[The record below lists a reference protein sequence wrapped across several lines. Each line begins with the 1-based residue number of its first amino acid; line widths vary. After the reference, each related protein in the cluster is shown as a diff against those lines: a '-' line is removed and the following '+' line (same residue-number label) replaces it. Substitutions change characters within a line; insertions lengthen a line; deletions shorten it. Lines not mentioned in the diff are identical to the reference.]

1 MTDTTPDLSWP
12 STGQPE
18 AAIAGSVKSPFAA
31 ITLRD
36 YVMDALALLLLVT
49 SLFLPWHM
57 AASGSVG
64 GSSLAAGRIDV
75 LLVTIG
81 SMLSLGLSYLW
92 RSGAFGTG
100 WNYRKM
106 QGLRLLAN
114 APYLAVVVVY
124 LVLELVS
131 PRGLGAALSFG
142 VAGAVLAAT
151 PRQAELGDPVVDAVR
166 DRRWLYA
173 LLGVAGLSVLTLLI
187 ESVRFL
193 VVGKDFPLGSLYLV
207 SPILLGLFTPTLF
220 VAVALKIVQK
230 SQPWRLVSMGIGA
243 AGLLLGIISLP
254 GTSRVVAGFYGSSPT
269 FSVVFWMAFGAI
281 AAAPSL
287 GRLMIQQPALEKW
300 QSVSTA
306 VLRLALA
313 ASAGVALV
321 ALANLIRVL
330 ASDRYLLQHFH
341 ETPFVWVFT
350 LVIAVFGIAGFL
362 VTAAPLKSGTRQGR
376 KLGTAYAALLF
387 VLFLVLVLVA
397 PKTLSW
403 GLTGLAAAL
412 AFVFPVAIVA
422 ILWAP
427 RSMRE
432 YFGAIPAPNAGFSFD
447 GVPST
452 VVPLAETANPASL
465 HDLMAE
471 AANPATSHIRLHE
484 LAAGYPQ
491 LHGLIAGNPS
501 TYRELLDWLEKVSS
515 HGVAE
520 ALPKH

>member
-1 MTDTTPDLSWP
+1 MTHSTPDLSWP

-18 AAIAGSVKSPFAA
+18 SAIAGSVKSPFAA
-31 ITLRD
+31 ITVRD
-36 YVMDALALLLLVT
+36 YITDALALMLLVT
-49 SLFLPWHM
+49 SLFVPWRV

-75 LLVTIG
+75 LLVTIV

-106 QGLRLLAN
+106 QDLRLLAN
-114 APYLAVVVVY
+114 APYLVVVVVY

-131 PRGLGAALSFG
+131 PKGLGAALAFG

-151 PRQAELGDPVVDAVR
+151 PRQAELGDPVVDAAR
-166 DRRWLYA
+166 DRRWLYV

-193 VVGKDFPLGSLYLV
+193 VVGKDFPLGPLYLM
-207 SPILLGLFTPTLF
+207 SPVLLGLFTPAVF
-220 VAVALKIVQK
+220 VVVATKILQK
-230 SQPWRLVSMGIGA
+230 SQPWRLVGMGIGA
-243 AGLLLGIISLP
+243 AGLLLGFISLP

-321 ALANLIRVL
+321 ALVNLIRVL

-341 ETPFVWVFT
+341 ETPFVWVFS
-350 LVIAVFGIAGFL
+350 LVIAVLGVAGFL

-387 VLFLVLVLVA
+387 VLFLVLVLVG

-432 YFGAIPAPNAGFSFD
+432 HFGAIPAPNAGFSFD
-447 GVPST
+447 GVPSP
-452 VVPLAETANPASL
+452 VVPLAEATNPAHL
-465 HDLMAE
+465 HELMAE
-471 AANPATSHIRLHE
+471 AANPATSHARLHE

-491 LHGLIAGNPS
+491 LHGLIAGNSS
-501 TYRELLDWLEKVSS
+501 TYPELLDWLEKVNSP
-515 HGVAE
+515 GVAE
-520 ALPKH
+520 ALRKH